1 VENLD
6 SPGMNPGKRL
16 GHMMHNMHGAAD
28 RPELGFIKDAS
39 SFSREMLSTLVTQ
52 DIRYKDSDEPEKARY
67 NANLDSMNNLLAS
80 QQTAA
85 VQDE

>member
-1 VENLD
+1 
-6 SPGMNPGKRL
+6 
-16 GHMMHNMHGAAD
+16 MHGAAD